1 MPIAK
6 SVEGSSTF
14 AENRL
19 LAVRIT
25 SAKISTL
32 DVIDMASAGLKVG
45 AEVIDGQQWEV
56 DDLKDAVR
64 AEASIW

>member
-14 AENRL
+14 AENHL